1 MNEFDSLI
9 RKSIKELENAELLIQ
24 HDSVNA
30 AVSRTYYAMFYAVQV
45 LFADNGIVTSSHSG
59 AISTFSKKFISTG
72 MLPKTL
78 GRALNKIY
86 EMRQTSD
93 YNFTDFITGDKAI
106 EVLNIG
112 KDFVKTILE
121 YVKNQNNRP
130 E

>member
-1 MNEFDSLI
+1 
-9 RKSIKELENAELLIQ
+9 
-24 HDSVNA
+24 
-30 AVSRTYYAMFYAVQV
+30 
-45 LFADNGIVTSSHSG
+45 
-59 AISTFSKKFISTG
+59 